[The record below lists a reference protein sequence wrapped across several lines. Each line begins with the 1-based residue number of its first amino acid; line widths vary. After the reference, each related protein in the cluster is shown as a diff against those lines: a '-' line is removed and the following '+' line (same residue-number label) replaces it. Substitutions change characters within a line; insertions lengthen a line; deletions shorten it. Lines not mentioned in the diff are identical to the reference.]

1 MRNLSKK
8 RLLLPIL
15 FLLIFSAAAHSQDP
29 AVDDETINVDTLL
42 LNVPVIV
49 GNRDGS
55 YIGGLKKENFY
66 IVENGVKRPVDFFAD
81 DSAPLNVA
89 IMIDTSGST
98 TFVMD
103 EIKEAANDFIKVLRP
118 EDKALIASFDTRTT
132 IWSDFTSDQKQL
144 NKAISKINSMGD
156 SILYDGMYLIM
167 KKYFAPLKGR
177 KAIIVLTDGMVG
189 GRGVS
194 EPILLQALSE
204 SDIIVYP
211 LMFVPEFSGGARS
224 ILPEKAKQFQELTK
238 KQGAGRMNQLS
249 LISGGKTVDSAE
261 TNLKV
266 AFQQIADELKKQY
279 VIGFYP
285 TNEKGE
291 KTFKVGLQLD
301 PKVYNLQNTVLRTK
315 KTIRFKSPPKKKS
328 PEANSGIQNN

>member
-1 MRNLSKK
+1 MKSLFKSLTILTV
-8 RLLLPIL
+8 LLM
-15 FLLIFSAAAHSQDP
+15 FSSATIKSQETTT
-29 AVDDETINVDTLL
+29 DDETISVETVL

-55 YIGGLKKENFY
+55 YLNGLKKENFY
-66 IVENGVKRPVDFFAD
+66 IVENGVKRPIDFFAD

-98 TFVMD
+98 SLVMD
-103 EIKEAANDFIKVLRP
+103 EIKDAANDFIKVLRP
-118 EDKALIASFDTRTT
+118 EDQALIASFDTRTK

-144 NKAISKINSMGD
+144 SKAINKIDSVGD
-156 SILYDGMYLIM
+156 STMYDGMYLIM

-194 EPILLQALSE
+194 EPVLLRALSE

-211 LMFVPEFSGGARS
+211 LLFTPEMRGGIKS
-224 ILPEKAKQFQELTK
+224 ISSDKTKQFQEYTK
-238 KQGAGRMNQLS
+238 KQGAERMNQFSTLT
-249 LISGGKTVDSAE
+249 GGKTFDSGD

-285 TNEKGE
+285 ANGNPEKD
-291 KTFKVGLQLD
+291 FRVGLKLD
-301 PKVYNLQNTVLRTK
+301 PKAYNIQNVVLRTK
-315 KTIRFKSPPKKKS
+315 KVIRFKSPPKKKAAETS
-328 PEANSGIQNN
+328 SGIQND